1 MHALTLTALIKTK
14 MGQRPLKL
22 PSILVYQNK
31 MRYLKVTLIFCFI
44 HSYKSFLPKDMRERI
59 QDYHFVTRKRIRY
72 RFRKVVQQLSQC
84 RASARDLKL
93 KYLISLESLDSGFYT
108 ERFQLKEPSAEQVTI
123 VISADHGIQWCRE
136 RQKDTQS
143 EVSSLR
149 C

>member
-1 MHALTLTALIKTK
+1 MWNLI
-14 MGQRPLKL
+14 
-22 PSILVYQNK
+22 
-31 MRYLKVTLIFCFI
+31 VTLIICFV
-44 HSYKSFLPKDMRERI
+44 HSYKSFLPKDMRGRI

-108 ERFQLKEPSAEQVTI
+108 ERFQVKEPSAEQVTI

-136 RQKDTQS
+136 RHKDTQS
-143 EVSSLR
+143 EVFFFQMFNLDVLFQTHECFKITCLPPGQTYKQSKL
-149 C
+149 